1 MKFAQRAKSVNTAA
15 KVNEVLDDKALI
27 RKLRKE
33 NETLKQQLQAGS
45 SSVEDSGSLQQ
56 RDREW
61 TEVQT
66 RLEDMSRD
74 MHDKELLLQKQRTEK
89 SSVEAE
95 LVLSQAREQDLQS
108 TLTEVLN
115 KLGVSEKKVD
125 ELEQQLTEVLGR
137 QQEEERVLQQAQQ
150 ELERLREQNMEWLVA
165 KHMSLLSEAYQEAG
179 TSLNEPQ
186 DLSSVMQ
193 QITNQMKELRRSN
206 DEMKKKQEEWERE
219 RDSLQNQ
226 LDEVMK
232 AKEQLETE
240 NARMTEQLFVL
251 IPEVKS
257 LQESTMELQTEV
269 KHGEDECNQRKGVTF
284 GGENQVRGI
293 VGTIAE

>member
-150 ELERLREQNMEWLVA
+150 ELERLPY
-165 KHMSLLSEAYQEAG
+165 SLRLIKK
-179 TSLNEPQ
+179 L
-186 DLSSVMQ
+186 
-193 QITNQMKELRRSN
+193 EL
-206 DEMKKKQEEWERE
+206 
-219 RDSLQNQ
+219 L
-226 LDEVMK
+226 
-232 AKEQLETE
+232 
-240 NARMTEQLFVL
+240 
-251 IPEVKS
+251 
-257 LQESTMELQTEV
+257 
-269 KHGEDECNQRKGVTF
+269 
-284 GGENQVRGI
+284 
-293 VGTIAE
+293 